1 MNAILNMLKS
11 RRISAGVALLAAIII
26 FLAVNIAANSL
37 IRTARLDLTQ
47 EGLFTLSDGSRNILS
62 ELDEPVT
69 LRLYYSE
76 SLAASY
82 PALRSIAERVRDT
95 LTEIES
101 AGGGNIVFEMIDPEP
116 FSEDEDKAATLG
128 VQGQPTQDGEVI
140 YFGLVGTNAVDGRE
154 IIPYFTAEREAY
166 LEYDIISMVY
176 RLSGKRRPILG
187 IVTNLP
193 LDTGPGGMEAA
204 LQGRAQPYVI
214 YEYLQQVFDPT
225 FLEQDFDRV
234 PENIDALLIAH
245 TKTLNDRT
253 LYAIDQFVMRGGR
266 VIAVVDPISEISRA
280 ASPTGDPLQGSTF
293 SSDLPRLF
301 ASWGVSY
308 KVNEVVADRTRAM
321 RVQAGSDLRRL
332 EVDYVPWL
340 ALLPEDFDVS
350 DIAMANVGSLNL
362 ATSGHFTR
370 LDGATTR
377 FAPLIASTPQAMVVD
392 SAELMMAPDPDGL
405 LARFLPTGQRYVMA
419 ARLSGLVRSAF
430 PDGAPPPQAPAEGQ
444 PAPLPLPA
452 HLAEA
457 ADANII
463 VIADSDI
470 FDDRFWVQVGR
481 QGGQRVAQAYA
492 GNGDFLVGAIEN
504 MLGSNDLISLRARSV
519 SARPFTVVEEL
530 RKAAETRFLAEEQR
544 LQAKLEAT
552 AARIQQLQQLGGD
565 GSTAMMTPE
574 QQAEVE
580 GFRAELAS
588 TRAELRAVQRN
599 LRRDVESLGSSLA
612 FINIAL
618 VPLLLVAASVFL
630 AILRNRRR
638 ARATKVH

>member
-11 RRISAGVALLAAIII
+11 RRISAGVALAAAIII

-37 IRTARLDLTQ
+37 IRTARVDLTQ
-47 EGLFTLSDGSRNILS
+47 EGLFTLSDGTRNILAG
-62 ELDEPVT
+62 LDEPVT

-128 VQGQPTQDGEVI
+128 IQGQPTQDGEVI

-154 IIPYFTAEREAY
+154 VIPFFTAEREAY
-166 LEYDIISMVY
+166 LEYDLVSMIH
-176 RLSGKRRPILG
+176 RLSGKRRPVLG

-193 LDTGPGGMEAA
+193 LDTGPGGLTAA
-204 LQGRAQPYVI
+204 LQGLSQPYVI

-234 PENIDALLIAH
+234 PENVDALLIAH
-245 TKTLNDRT
+245 TRALNDRT

-266 VIAVVDPISEISRA
+266 VIAVVDPVSEISRA
-280 ASPTGDPLQGSTF
+280 ASETGDPLSGATF
-293 SSDLPRLF
+293 SSDMPRLF

-340 ALLPEDFDVS
+340 AMLPDDFDVS
-350 DIAMANVGSLNL
+350 DIAMANVGSINF
-362 ATSGHFTR
+362 ATAGHFTPV
-370 LDGATTR
+370 DGATTR
-377 FAPLIASTPQAMVVD
+377 FAPLVASTTQAMVID

-405 LARFLPTGQRYVMA
+405 LARFLPTGQRYVLA
-419 ARLSGLVRSAF
+419 ARLSGPVRTAF
-430 PDGAPPPQAPAEGQ
+430 PDGAPPPAPPAEGQ
-444 PAPLPLPA
+444 PAPLPLPD
-452 HLAEA
+452 HLTET

-481 QGGQRVAQAYA
+481 QGGQRVAQAFA

-519 SARPFTVVEEL
+519 SSRPFTAVDDL

-544 LQAKLEAT
+544 LEAKLEAT
-552 AARIQQLQQLGGD
+552 AARIQQLRQLGGGGD
-565 GSTAMMTPE
+565 SAVLTPE

-580 GFRAELAS
+580 RFQEELAA
-588 TRAELRAVQRN
+588 TRSELREVQRN
-599 LRRDVESLGSSLA
+599 LRRDVENLGSSLA

-618 VPLLLVAASVFL
+618 VPLLLVVAAVVL

-638 ARATKVH
+638 MRSAQVH